1 MAVEAIQQVTQLEEQ
16 VKKQKEAAAV
26 QNKQRLLD
34 AQRAVR
40 LQVEQSRQQAQA
52 QAREMMAQAEAQA
65 AQWTQGVLEQARQDC
80 EEQKKEARSH
90 LDQAAAF
97 LAEKIEKK
105 IVVFVTIHNC
115 FLLSADVSHFK
126 KGAREAVLPKSSVR
140 SISW

>member
-65 AQWTQGVLEQARQDC
+65 AQWTQGCWSRPARTVRNR
-80 EEQKKEARSH
+80 KRRR
-90 LDQAAAF
+90 AAVWTRQPPF
-97 LAEKIEKK
+97 WLKR
-105 IVVFVTIHNC
+105 
-115 FLLSADVSHFK
+115 L
-126 KGAREAVLPKSSVR
+126 
-140 SISW
+140 

>member
-16 VKKQKEAAAV
+16 VKKQKESAAV

-65 AQWTQGVLEQARQDC
+65 AQWTQGVLEQARQAC
-80 EEQKKEARSH
+80 RGLQEKAEGSR

-97 LAEKIEKK
+97 LAEK
-105 IVVFVTIHNC
+105 VV
-115 FLLSADVSHFK
+115 S
-126 KGAREAVLPKSSVR
+126 
-140 SISW
+140 